1 MSETSFNLDRCLAT
15 LPGPWA
21 GGPCLSGFVGRSMLM
36 AAAGWIFGVVFYRFM
51 RTRVLFPVS
60 TMTVL
65 LALLGGAMIT
75 APIFVE
81 LIPLLILE
89 ISGPALLPDSEKLT
103 FVMMVVSQC
112 VAVLIGGRKGGV
124 TSLQRPSV
132 RAAQAAQAAAQKSAA
147 KPGNKPLG
155 K

>member
-1 MSETSFNLDRCLAT
+1 MPADTAFNLDRCLAT
-15 LPGPWA
+15 LPGPWG
-21 GGPCLSGFVGRSMLM
+21 GGPCLSGFVGRSITM
-36 AAAGWIFGVVFYRFM
+36 AAAGWIFGIVFYRFM

-81 LIPLLILE
+81 LVPIVIFE
-89 ISGPALLPDSEKLT
+89 FAGPAYLYESEKLT
-103 FVMMVVSQC
+103 FAFMVAAQC
-112 VAVLIGGRKGGV
+112 IAVLIGGRKGGL
-124 TSLQRPSV
+124 TSLPKPSIHSNQKPGSNSGSRPS
-132 RAAQAAQAAAQKSAA
+132 
-147 KPGNKPLG
+147 G